1 MFPKPIQQLIDQLTC
16 LPSVGPKT
24 AERYVFFLLRQNPE
38 FLYELTKSIAE
49 LPRSIVECQ
58 QCHNLGLANP
68 CVICADSRRDARLL
82 CLVAQPQDIAYLEN
96 TKQYLGLYYVIGG
109 PLSPTAGLGP
119 EVLALS
125 GLLARLQTKPVEEII
140 LAFSPDLP
148 GETTALYLTKVLSRF
163 NSKISRLARGLPSGA
178 SLEYADEMTL
188 GQALKYRTHST

>member
-1 MFPKPIQQLIDQLTC
+1 MFPSPIQNLIDQLTQ

-24 AERYVFFLLRQNPE
+24 AERYVFFLLRQKPE

-49 LPRSIVECQ
+49 LPKSIAECQ
-58 QCHNLGLANP
+58 HCHNLGLANP
-68 CVICADSRRDARLL
+68 CAICADNRRDARLL

-148 GETTALYLTKVLSRF
+148 GETTALYLIKILSQF
-163 NSKISRLARGLPSGA
+163 NVKISRLARGLPSGA

-188 GQALKYRTHST
+188 GQAIQNRTSS